1 MKLIECVPNFSEG
14 QRPEVIDQIISAI
27 TAVKSVKF
35 LDKESDAS
43 HNRTVITF
51 IGPDDAVKTAV
62 FKAVEKASQLIDMT
76 KHKGEHPRIGA
87 TDVVPFIPLRGATMD
102 DCIQL
107 AKEVGKEIG
116 DKLQIPIYLY
126 ENAATRPERRNLAD
140 VRKGQF
146 EGLCEELGQNPA
158 RNPDFGPNKI
168 HPTAGATVIGAREIL
183 IAYNVNLDTDY
194 IDVAKRIAKKIRQ
207 SSGGMPF
214 VKALGIL
221 INKHNRQTCLPPQRG
236 RQVAQV
242 SMNLTNYKVTPVK
255 KVFDAIKELALSE
268 NIRVLESELIG
279 LAPQDAFEDTSPEE
293 LLITGFSP
301 EQIIENRL

>member
-14 QRPEVIDQIISAI
+14 KRPEVIDQIITAI
-27 TAVKSVKF
+27 TSVKGVKF

-43 HNRTVITF
+43 HNRSVITF
-51 IGPDDAVKTAV
+51 IGPAESVGQAA

-107 AKEVGKEIG
+107 ARDVGRQVGEQLK
-116 DKLQIPIYLY
+116 IPVYLY
-126 ENAATRPERRNLAD
+126 ENAATRPECRNLAD

-146 EGLCEELGQNPA
+146 EGLCEELGKNPA

-221 INKHNRQTCLPPQRG
+221 IDKHNRQI
-236 RQVAQV
+236 AQV
-242 SMNLTNYKVTPVK
+242 TMNLTNYKVTPVK
-255 KVFDAIKELALSE
+255 KAFDTIKQEALSD

-293 LLITGFSP
+293 LLITDFSP
-301 EQIIENRL
+301 QQIIENRL

>member
-14 QRPEVIDQIISAI
+14 KRPEVIDQIITAI
-27 TAVKSVKF
+27 TSVKGVKF

-43 HNRTVITF
+43 HNRSVITF
-51 IGPDDAVKTAV
+51 IGPAESVGQAA

-107 AKEVGKEIG
+107 ARDVGRQVGEQLK
-116 DKLQIPIYLY
+116 IPVYLY
-126 ENAATRPERRNLAD
+126 ENAATRPECRNLAD

-146 EGLCEELGQNPA
+146 EGLCEELGKNPA

-221 INKHNRQTCLPPQRG
+221 IDKHNRQI
-236 RQVAQV
+236 AQV
-242 SMNLTNYKVTPVK
+242 TMNLTNYKVTPVK
-255 KVFDAIKELALSE
+255 KVFDVIKELALSE

-293 LLITGFSP
+293 LLITDFSP
-301 EQIIENRL
+301 QQIIENRL

>member
-14 QRPEVIDQIISAI
+14 KRPEVVDQIISAI
-27 TAVKSVKF
+27 TSVKGIKL
-35 LDKESDAS
+35 LDKEMDAS
-43 HNRTVITF
+43 HNRSVITF
-51 IGPDDAVKTAV
+51 IGPAESVGQAA
-62 FKAVEKASQLIDMT
+62 FKAIEKASQLIDMT

-102 DCIQL
+102 DCIKL
-107 AKEVGKEIG
+107 AKEVGKQVGEQL
-116 DKLQIPIYLY
+116 KIPVYLY
-126 ENAATRPERRNLAD
+126 ENAATRPECRNLAD

-146 EGLCEELGQNPA
+146 EGLCEELGKNPE
-158 RNPDFGPNKI
+158 RTPDFGPNKI

-221 INKHNRQTCLPPQRG
+221 INKHNRHI
-236 RQVAQV
+236 AQV

-255 KVFDAIKELALSE
+255 KAFDAIKELALTE
-268 NIRVLESELIG
+268 NIRILESELIG
-279 LAPQDAFEDTSPEE
+279 LAPQDAFDGTSHEE
-293 LLITGFSP
+293 LLIANFSP

>member
-14 QRPEVIDQIISAI
+14 KRTEVIDQIISAI
-27 TAVKSVKF
+27 TSVKDIKF

-43 HNRTVITF
+43 HNRSVITF
-51 IGPDDAVKTAV
+51 IGPAESVGQAA
-62 FKAVEKASQLIDMT
+62 FKATQKASQLIDLT
-76 KHKGEHPRIGA
+76 NHKGEHPRIGA
-87 TDVVPFIPLRGATMD
+87 TDVVPFIPLKGATMD
-102 DCIQL
+102 DCIRL

-116 DKLQIPIYLY
+116 DKLQIPVYLY
-126 ENAATRPERRNLAD
+126 ENAATKPERRNLAD

-146 EGLCEELGQNPA
+146 EGLRDELGKNPE
-158 RNPDFGPNKI
+158 RTPDFGPNKI

-194 IDVAKRIAKKIRQ
+194 LDVAKRIAKKIRQ
-207 SSGGMPF
+207 SSGGMLF

-221 INKHNRQTCLPPQRG
+221 IDKHN

-242 SMNLTNYKVTPVK
+242 TMNLTNYKVTPVK
-255 KVFDAIKELALSE
+255 KVFDTIRQEALSE

-279 LAPQDAFEDTSPEE
+279 LAPQDAFDDTSPEE
-293 LLITGFSP
+293 LLIAGFSP

>member
-1 MKLIECVPNFSEG
+1 
-14 QRPEVIDQIISAI
+14 
-27 TAVKSVKF
+27 
-35 LDKESDAS
+35 
-43 HNRTVITF
+43 
-51 IGPDDAVKTAV
+51 
-62 FKAVEKASQLIDMT
+62 MT

-107 AKEVGKEIG
+107 ARDVGRQVGEQLK
-116 DKLQIPIYLY
+116 IPVYLY
-126 ENAATRPERRNLAD
+126 ENAATRPECRNLAD

-146 EGLCEELGQNPA
+146 EGLCEELGKNPA

-221 INKHNRQTCLPPQRG
+221 IDKHNRQI
-236 RQVAQV
+236 AQV
-242 SMNLTNYKVTPVK
+242 TMNLTNYKVTPVK
-255 KVFDAIKELALSE
+255 KAFDTIKQEALSE

-293 LLITGFSP
+293 LLITDFSP
-301 EQIIENRL
+301 QQIIENRL

>member
-14 QRPEVIDQIISAI
+14 KRPEVIDQIISAI
-27 TAVKSVKF
+27 TSVKGVKF

-43 HNRTVITF
+43 HNRSVITF
-51 IGPDDAVKTAV
+51 IGPAELVGQAA
-62 FKAVEKASQLIDMT
+62 FKAIEKASQLIDMT

-102 DCIQL
+102 NCIHL
-107 AKEVGKEIG
+107 AKEVGKQVGEQL
-116 DKLQIPIYLY
+116 KIPVYLY
-126 ENAATRPERRNLAD
+126 ENAATRPECRNLAD

-146 EGLCEELGQNPA
+146 EGLCEELGKNPE
-158 RNPDFGPNKI
+158 RTPDFGPNKI

-207 SSGGMPF
+207 SSGGMPY

-221 INKHNRQTCLPPQRG
+221 INKYNRQI
-236 RQVAQV
+236 AQV
-242 SMNLTNYKVTPVK
+242 SMNLTNYKVTSVK
-255 KVFDAIKELALSE
+255 KVFDAIKELALTE
-268 NIRVLESELIG
+268 NIRILESELIG
-279 LAPQDAFEDTSPEE
+279 LAPQDAFDGTSHEE
-293 LLITGFSP
+293 LQITGFSP

>member
-14 QRPEVIDQIISAI
+14 KRSEVIDQIISAI
-27 TAVKSVKF
+27 TSVKGVKF
-35 LDKESDAS
+35 LDKEMDAS
-43 HNRTVITF
+43 HNRSVLTF
-51 IGPDDAVKTAV
+51 IGPAESVGQAA

-107 AKEVGKEIG
+107 AKEVGKQVG
-116 DKLQIPIYLY
+116 DKLKIPVYLY
-126 ENAATRPERRNLAD
+126 ENAATRPECRNLAD

-158 RNPDFGPNKI
+158 RTPDFGPNKM

-183 IAYNVNLDTDY
+183 IAFNVNLDTDY

-221 INKHNRQTCLPPQRG
+221 INKHNRQI
-236 RQVAQV
+236 AQV
-242 SMNLTNYKVTPVK
+242 TMNLTNYKVTPVK
-255 KVFDAIKELALSE
+255 KVFDTIKELALSE

-279 LAPQDAFEDTSPEE
+279 LAPQDAFEDTSTEE
-293 LLITGFSP
+293 LLITDFSP
-301 EQIIENRL
+301 QQIIENRL

>member
-14 QRPEVIDQIISAI
+14 KSPEVIGQIISTI
-27 TAVKSVKF
+27 TSIKGVKF

-51 IGPDDAVKTAV
+51 IGPDDAVKTAA

-76 KHKGEHPRIGA
+76 RHKGEHPRIGA

-102 DCIQL
+102 DCIRL
-107 AKEVGKEIG
+107 AKEVGQEIG

-140 VRKGQF
+140 LRKGQF
-146 EGLCEELGQNPA
+146 EGLREELGKNPD
-158 RNPDFGPNKI
+158 RMPDFGPNKI

-183 IAYNVNLDTDY
+183 IAFNVNLDTDY

-221 INKHNRQTCLPPQRG
+221 INKHNRQI
-236 RQVAQV
+236 AQV

-255 KVFDAIKELALSE
+255 KVFDTIKELALSE
-268 NIRVLESELIG
+268 NIRILESELIG

-293 LLITGFSP
+293 LIIASFSP